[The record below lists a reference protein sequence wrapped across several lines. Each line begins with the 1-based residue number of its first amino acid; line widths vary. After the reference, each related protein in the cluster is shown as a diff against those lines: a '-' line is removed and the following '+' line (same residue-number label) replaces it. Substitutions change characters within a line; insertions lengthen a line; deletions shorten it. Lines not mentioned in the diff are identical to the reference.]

1 MNFTKQIDI
10 KNIKA
15 RMKNI
20 FLGAAFFIIIFA
32 TVINH
37 PILVFAKSNYHE
49 KDRTKIS
56 SLNKRNNIFFILI
69 DTLRADHLG
78 CYGYK
83 RNTSPNID
91 KIAGEGVI
99 FTNFY
104 TVCPWTH
111 PTIASLFTG
120 KYPQAIFPPAEHE
133 QAMKQVLPEEI
144 DTLAEVLRKEGY
156 RTIALVDHPRISKV
170 LNYDQG
176 FDEFVQMFDKWTG
189 KPAPLVIKEVSE
201 RLDKINEDY
210 FFVYLHLI
218 YPHWPYEPPSPYN
231 EVFGKGYKEC
241 AIEEK
246 ECVIEEKEGMINMYD
261 GEIKYTDELI
271 GGILD
276 NLRKRK
282 LLNNTYIIIT
292 SDHGEGFWEHGL
304 AVHGNSLY
312 NELLKVPLIIY
323 FPGGRRTQTK
333 TIDGLVSNIDL
344 FPTIMDFAKIEN
356 FPKGGGKSLFRY
368 FDNKNREEDN
378 RMIFSESPHSLCI
391 KALSCQNERYK
402 FIWYPPSMTKYI
414 LLFNPIQLYDIKE
427 DPFEKHNLAMLK
439 IFTSI
444 KMGLELFKHKIF
456 NDRER
461 RALKQKSKELDND
474 AIKKLKSLGYLQ

>member
-49 KDRTKIS
+49 EDRTKIS

-104 TVCPWTH
+104 TVCPWTN

-133 QAMKQVLPEEI
+133 QAIKQVLPEEI

-156 RTIALVDHPRISKV
+156 RTIALVDCPGISKV

-218 YPHWPYEPPSPYN
+218 YPHRPYGPPPPYN
-231 EVFGKGYKEC
+231 EVFGKGYKEY
-241 AIEEK
+241 
-246 ECVIEEKEGMINMYD
+246 VIEEKEGMINMYD
-261 GEIKYTDELI
+261 GEIKYTDDLI

-292 SDHGEGFWEHGL
+292 SDHGE
-304 AVHGNSLY
+304 
-312 NELLKVPLIIY
+312 
-323 FPGGRRTQTK
+323 
-333 TIDGLVSNIDL
+333 
-344 FPTIMDFAKIEN
+344 
-356 FPKGGGKSLFRY
+356 
-368 FDNKNREEDN
+368 
-378 RMIFSESPHSLCI
+378 
-391 KALSCQNERYK
+391 
-402 FIWYPPSMTKYI
+402 
-414 LLFNPIQLYDIKE
+414 
-427 DPFEKHNLAMLK
+427 
-439 IFTSI
+439 
-444 KMGLELFKHKIF
+444 
-456 NDRER
+456 
-461 RALKQKSKELDND
+461 
-474 AIKKLKSLGYLQ
+474 